1 MCWRVVWGLHQPLS
15 PGEGAENGRG
25 RHGSQHFGKRRRR
38 AFFFYS
44 VEIALLA
51 LGFGLLLAAAVLDLE
66 ERVLDGASERLLAFE
81 EEPFTE
87 AVLSFASPSGIGKSD
102 GVQVW
107 PKRRETCRG
116 AREIILTMIARF
128 LIWQNRRETRRGA
141 REIIALLSLDAAVNL
156 PSARMHVTLRA
167 ASAWYRGLVP

>member
-1 MCWRVVWGLHQPLS
+1 MLLDLVFFLPPL
-15 PGEGAENGRG
+15 
-25 RHGSQHFGKRRRR
+25 
-38 AFFFYS
+38 
-44 VEIALLA
+44 
-51 LGFGLLLAAAVLDLE
+51 LDLE

-116 AREIILTMIARF
+116 AREII
-128 LIWQNRRETRRGA
+128 
-141 REIIALLSLDAAVNL
+141 ALLSLNAAVNL

-167 ASAWYRGLVP
+167 ASAWCGGLVPEQRVLTLGGKYVFDVYT